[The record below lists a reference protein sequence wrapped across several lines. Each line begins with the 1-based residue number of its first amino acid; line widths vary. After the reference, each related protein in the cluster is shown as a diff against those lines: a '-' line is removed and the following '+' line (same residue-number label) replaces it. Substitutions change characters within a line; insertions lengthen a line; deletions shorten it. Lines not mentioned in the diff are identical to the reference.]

1 MVTFLDSGKHLHEPK
16 GKFTKLLLVDGL
28 PAIGEPEGESFV
40 GGPDMKNR
48 VSIVKSD
55 YAGPY
60 SFPVWWSE
68 NSEQLTRCNLHL
80 LHRRW
85 SPNNLMPT

>member
-28 PAIGEPEGESFV
+28 PAIGEPEGESVV
-40 GGPDMKNR
+40 GGPDMKDR
-48 VSIVKSD
+48 VSIVEPN

-60 SFPVWWSE
+60 SYTVWWSE

-80 LHRRW
+80 PHIRW
-85 SPNNLMPT
+85 PPISLIV